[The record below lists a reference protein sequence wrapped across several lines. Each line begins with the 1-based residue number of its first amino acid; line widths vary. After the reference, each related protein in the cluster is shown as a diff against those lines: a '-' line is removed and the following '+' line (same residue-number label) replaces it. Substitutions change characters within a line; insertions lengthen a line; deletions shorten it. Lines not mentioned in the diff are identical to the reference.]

1 MLESLAY
8 VARQKV
14 NNMINKSPYISLL
27 CDESTDIGV
36 HKKLAVYTRIV
47 DPETFE
53 PSTHFVCIVQVDR
66 GTGKAIYSEL
76 KNLLTE
82 KNIPCE
88 KVMGLGTDGAWVM
101 TGMGEGLTGYMA
113 RDNPMIVNYHC
124 IAQKLALVTSQAA
137 DAVPY
142 LVDYQSVLTG
152 IFYFF
157 KASANRTQRLS
168 EIQILRDEPVLKV
181 KEVHQ
186 VRWMS
191 VFLAVETVYKTLDSL
206 VTLFTDD
213 KDAKAKGYGKKWSS
227 MTLLQLHTCWWM
239 SCL

>member
-1 MLESLAY
+1 M
-8 VARQKV
+8 
-14 NNMINKSPYISLL
+14 
-27 CDESTDIGV
+27 
-36 HKKLAVYTRIV
+36 
-47 DPETFE
+47 
-53 PSTHFVCIVQVDR
+53 
-66 GTGKAIYSEL
+66 
-76 KNLLTE
+76 TE

-88 KVMGLGTDGAWVM
+88 KVIGLGTDGARVM

-124 IAQKLALVTSQAA
+124 IAHKLALVTSQAA

-157 KASANRTQRLS
+157 KASANRTHRLS
-168 EIQILRDEPVLKV
+168 EIQILLDEPVLKV

-206 VTLFTDD
+206 ITLFTDD
-213 KDAKAKGYGKKWSS
+213 KDAKAKGYGKKNDPA
-227 MTLLQLHTCWWM
+227 
-239 SCL
+239 